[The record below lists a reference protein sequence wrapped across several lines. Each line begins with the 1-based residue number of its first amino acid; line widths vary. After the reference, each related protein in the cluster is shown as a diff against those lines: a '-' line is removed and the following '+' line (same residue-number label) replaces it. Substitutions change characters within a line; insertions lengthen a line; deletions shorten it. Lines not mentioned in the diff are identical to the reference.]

1 VQIPSESQES
11 ANASQQWSRII
22 NKSLRLISASWSS
35 QKPKEREKKKKG
47 KLMQHLKVITEER
60 QGA

>member
-11 ANASQQWSRII
+11 ANASQQLSRII

-35 QKPKEREKKKKG
+35 QKPKEREKKKG